1 MTRSLQPEPNA
12 APAFE
17 VIHALQPSNHS
28 PVAVGSVV
36 AILDHVHDG
45 VAQVFHP
52 SSMDGGPVTW
62 VDMAARVGVE
72 RSALWPCDERFESAR
87 VRPEAPVTQLP
98 R

>member
-17 VIHALQPSNHS
+17 VIHALQPSNRS

-52 SSMDGGPVTW
+52 WPMDGGPVTW
-62 VDMAARVGVE
+62 ADMAARVGVE

-87 VRPEAPVTQLP
+87 ARPEAHVRQLP